1 MNLSNMRAR
10 HPLAYVLVTSVL
22 AITCYNVVPGET
34 LIAMIIQTTAA
45 ATCVVALVALGDPK
59 IIIFRIN
66 NYLTN
71 QSSHNQK
78 VSNEK
83 LSNQNPRNEKT
94 NIENTSDKKTS
105 DEKSRNEK
113 PSYGKDNGERV
124 CRGRTGVTVI
134 WVILI
139 ASGCGMAALFTEAA
153 YEGWALTSASN
164 LLNAG
169 AAAASSPSTPSVASL
184 FSSVF
189 ANACS
194 HLASLGGFLLLCV
207 ATGIFEEALFRG
219 VMFKGLASALRLN
232 GTNQSL
238 LGAALASSVV
248 FGVLHISGGAPFSGS
263 ELVLPQLFAKTIQA
277 TLFGLIMA
285 GLFVQWGS
293 IWSVAAL
300 HAAFNALSEAPLF
313 LLTGQVPL
321 TYATGDPVDLII
333 LAASAALLA
342 PLAIHSAARLAASDH
357 TSLSRI

>member
-22 AITCYNVVPGET
+22 AITCYNVGPGET

-139 ASGCGMAALFTEAA
+139 ASG
-153 YEGWALTSASN
+153 
-164 LLNAG
+164 
-169 AAAASSPSTPSVASL
+169 
-184 FSSVF
+184 
-189 ANACS
+189 
-194 HLASLGGFLLLCV
+194 
-207 ATGIFEEALFRG
+207 
-219 VMFKGLASALRLN
+219 
-232 GTNQSL
+232 
-238 LGAALASSVV
+238 
-248 FGVLHISGGAPFSGS
+248 
-263 ELVLPQLFAKTIQA
+263 
-277 TLFGLIMA
+277 
-285 GLFVQWGS
+285 
-293 IWSVAAL
+293 
-300 HAAFNALSEAPLF
+300 
-313 LLTGQVPL
+313 
-321 TYATGDPVDLII
+321 
-333 LAASAALLA
+333 
-342 PLAIHSAARLAASDH
+342 
-357 TSLSRI
+357 